1 METKIAVE
9 LVKDIAMDTVTVF
22 VTKRVFR
29 YDSVIKY
36 SISEDGVKREV
47 AEGHQKC
54 HYAKVPIEAIPKY
67 IKSLNDKFDFME
79 EELQKEKN
87 RVTEQLENMSRV
99 MVLLENH
106 IHPDQRKKED
116 QPEPPPL
123 PSQYDG
129 PIKNS

>member
-22 VTKRVFR
+22 VTKRAFMN
-29 YDSVIKY
+29 DSVVKY
-36 SISEDGVKREV
+36 SIIESGEEIPIE
-47 AEGHQKC
+47 EGHHKNR
-54 HYAKVPIEAIPKY
+54 YAIVPIEAIPKY

-106 IHPDQRKKED
+106 IHPDQRKKEERP
-116 QPEPPPL
+116 QEPPL